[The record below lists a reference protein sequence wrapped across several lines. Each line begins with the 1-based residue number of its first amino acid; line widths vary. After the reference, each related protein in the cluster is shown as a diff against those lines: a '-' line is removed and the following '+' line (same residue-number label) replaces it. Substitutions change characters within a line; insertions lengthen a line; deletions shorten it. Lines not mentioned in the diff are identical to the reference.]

1 MWVYDSP
8 AGRMLIIGN
17 SSGYE
22 LRIGDDF
29 CGRYLAPEAAADDVF
44 TQHTDCNL
52 WDRIEAPS
60 DTPSCLREWQW
71 MSDPQ

>member
-1 MWVYDSP
+1 MDYAFLMALSY
-8 AGRMLIIGN
+8 AC
-17 SSGYE
+17 SSGVP
-22 LRIGDDF
+22 GT
-29 CGRYLAPEAAADDVF
+29 PEAAADDVF

-71 MSDPQ
+71 ISDPQ